1 MADTLVNHEDTTEPA
16 NEEVKEGLMTED
28 RLQSKDEERSIGRE
42 AKEGVMEEKLAAGSL
57 SWLLGLGLSL
67 LPSNHLDLS
76 PRWQQWFLRG
86 QSGLLLMSSFY
97 TIICMG
103 PIGLYV
109 LTNIVQAASF
119 HEVMSLGHA
128 TTGVE
133 GMKTWCWL
141 LLLTG
146 NIYWSDPELLSIPP
160 HLLLPLCYSAY
171 LILLAHFLLSIRHT
185 SHCLPRYALLGW
197 AHAAVLFLGGQA
209 ALSNLTLRHGMAW
222 TIFAFSIITINDIAA
237 YMCGFFFGRTPL
249 IVLSPRKT
257 VEGYLGGGLATMLLG
272 PILGLALQSQPSLL
286 CPTSALTPIPFP
298 PQSDLPSLY
307 LGLPSP
313 FLIHCAAIS
322 LFASTLGPMA
332 GFFCSGFKR
341 ACNRKNFGSLIP
353 GHGGVL
359 DRCDCMFLMASFT
372 YVYVQT
378 FVY

>member
-1 MADTLVNHEDTTEPA
+1 MADRLASKEEEKTEPA
-16 NEEVKEGLMTED
+16 TEE
-28 RLQSKDEERSIGRE
+28 RLQSNEDRSNAKE
-42 AKEGVMEEKLAAGSL
+42 AKEGRATEEKLGDAGSL

-86 QSGLLLMSSFY
+86 QSGLLLMSCFY
-97 TIICMG
+97 TIVCMG
-103 PIGLYV
+103 PIGLYL

-133 GMKTWCWL
+133 GMRTWCWL

-146 NIYWSDPELLSIPP
+146 NIYWSDPELLPLP
-160 HLLLPLCYSAY
+160 LHLRLPLCYSVY

-237 YMCGFFFGRTPL
+237 YMCGFFFGQTPL

-257 VEGYLGGGLATMLLG
+257 VEGYLGGGLATMVLG
-272 PILGLALQSQPSLL
+272 PVLGLALQSQPSLL
-286 CPTSALTPIPFP
+286 CPTSGLTPIPF
-298 PQSDLPSLY
+298 QSHLPSLY
-307 LGLPSP
+307 LGLPSL
-313 FLIHCAAIS
+313 FILHCTAIS

-372 YVYVQT
+372 YVYVET

>member
-1 MADTLVNHEDTTEPA
+1 MMDERLGLKDNMS
-16 NEEVKEGLMTED
+16 NEGKMKEAEA
-28 RLQSKDEERSIGRE
+28 RLQSNES
-42 AKEGVMEEKLAAGSL
+42 EGGKNEKLGDAGNL
-57 SWLLGLGLSL
+57 AWLLGLGLSL

-86 QSGLLLMSSFY
+86 QSGLLLLSCFY
-97 TIICMG
+97 TIVCMG

-133 GMKTWCWL
+133 GMRSWCWL
-141 LLLTG
+141 LLLTA
-146 NIYWSDPELLSIPP
+146 NVYWSDPNLLPFTSS
-160 HLLLPLCYSAY
+160 LLLPVCFSIY
-171 LILLAHFLLSIRHT
+171 LLLIAFFLLSIRHN
-185 SHCLPRYALLGW
+185 SQCLPRYALLGW

-222 TIFAFSIITINDIAA
+222 TIFAFVIITVNDIAA
-237 YMCGFFFGRTPL
+237 YMFGFFFGRTPL

-257 VEGYLGGGLATMLLG
+257 LEGYLGGGLATMILG
-272 PILGLALQSQPSLL
+272 PLLGLALQSQPSLL
-286 CPTSALTPIPFP
+286 CPTSALAPIPFP
-298 PQSDLPSLY
+298 PSSDLPSLY
-307 LGLPSP
+307 LGSPSP
-313 FLIHCAAIS
+313 FLLHCTMIS

-372 YVYVQT
+372 YVYVET